1 MPSLLIKNIDYLVTM
16 DKNNSEIKNGGLYI
30 EDGFITQV
38 GKSEHIIG
46 GADEIIDLEGH
57 ICLPGLINT
66 HHHFYQT
73 LTRCIP
79 EAQNSNLFNW
89 LRTLYP
95 IWNRLTPNDI
105 FISTQLA
112 LAELAL
118 SGCTTAADHLYVF
131 PNGSTLED
139 EIFASKEMGLR
150 LHASRGSMSIGE
162 SLGGLPPDSIIED
175 EIKIL
180 RDSQTIIEKFHDP
193 NPGSFLQIV
202 LAPCSPFSVSA
213 NLMRNSIEL
222 ARTFGVKVH
231 THLAE
236 TIDEEKYCIQ
246 KFGHRPVDYMKELGW
261 MGNDVWFAH
270 SVFVNH
276 NEILAYAKHKCGV
289 AHCPTSNMR
298 LASGIAPIS
307 EMLQAGVK
315 VGLGVD
321 GSASNDGSHMLGE
334 IRQAMLLSRLQAA
347 LRGASSSSNEID
359 PIMTAR
365 QALRIATKGGASVLG
380 RDDIGS
386 LEIGK
391 CADFIAIKL
400 DQIEFA
406 GALSDPVAA
415 LVFCAPVKVNYSFV
429 AGKPII
435 IDGELLS
442 VELPI
447 LIEKHQKASIYLIR
461 GD

>member
-1 MPSLLIKNIDYLVTM
+1 M
-16 DKNNSEIKNGGLYI
+16 DKDNSEIKKGGLYI
-30 EDGFITQV
+30 SDGFINKV
-38 GKSEHIIG
+38 GKSEQITES
-46 GADEIIDLEGH
+46 ADQIIDLEGH

-79 EAQNSNLFNW
+79 ETQNSNLFNW

-95 IWNRLTPNDI
+95 IWNRLTPGDI

-139 EIFASKEMGLR
+139 EIFASKELGLR

-162 SLGGLPPDSIIED
+162 RLGGLPPDTIIED

-180 RDSQTIIEKFHDP
+180 KDSQELIEKYHDP
-193 NPGSFLQIV
+193 RYGSFLQIA

-213 NLMRNSIEL
+213 NLMRNTVEI
-222 ARTFGVKVH
+222 ARTYGVKVH

-236 TIDEEKYCIQ
+236 TLDEEQYCMQ

-261 MGNDVWFAH
+261 MGSDVWFAH
-270 SVFVNH
+270 SVYVNKR
-276 NEILAYAKHKCGV
+276 EILDYVKHKCGV

-298 LASGIAPIS
+298 LGSGIAPIS
-307 EMLQAGVK
+307 KMIRAGVK

-334 IRQAMLLSRLQAA
+334 IRQAMLLSRLQTAVSRTSFSKKEA
-347 LRGASSSSNEID
+347 D
-359 PIMTAR
+359 PFMTAR
-365 QALRIATKGGASVLG
+365 QALHIATRGGASVLG

-386 LEIGK
+386 LETGK

-415 LVFCAPVKVNYSFV
+415 LVFCAPVKVNYSFI

-435 IDGELLS
+435 VDGELLT
-442 VELPI
+442 VDLPI
-447 LIEKHQKASIYLIR
+447 LIEKHNEASRTLIQ